1 MKTQHRVLF
10 PLFLLLALAAPR
22 PSRADHGGDPCGAGH
37 TLPSALNLGL
47 TRLPSAPGFDAMGL
61 EGQIRTLLDKV
72 YGDQALCSGSVEVN
86 IAMGSEYEILD
97 WLGQSLI
104 DAALVPDL
112 TLYLLQ
118 RDGVDLRELR
128 MEGDK
133 AGLIEER
140 QARILAGRL
149 AGHRW
154 SARPDPMADYAEYR
168 ERVLKAARERA
179 GDRSWNAERYWTER
193 KESGKPAGIGYRIV
207 LASHLSST
215 GFLAP
220 VSDVHRWLEARLA
233 GEKAGDRDRLR
244 EFFWQVFFE
253 NARFAVHCDSL
264 MRQAGHER
272 MSCWDLPR
280 GEEEMGEGPVE
291 VLFPGEAVI
300 RWHRRAE
307 GADPGLPFDDRVY
320 REHLVVTPRTAE
332 ALFQPTAYI
341 QPKPD
346 LLGLDTLFDTDG
358 EKGKDDPGPP
368 RAFLPMLQP
377 EPSFG
382 TRAFR
387 FTVDES
393 LRLLRQDQAMQRGSE
408 LALVLPGGGVKAAY
422 QSRIVD
428 ELYRDGR
435 YLKNFDTRIAGRD
448 PLDVDYVIGTSGG
461 ALLGFFV
468 AQLRETGPWNLT
480 STLWTRDGKDH
491 YLRSTDIFGWTDLL
505 RYMSIV
511 TGFLVLCLFLALFSV
526 PKGTP
531 LHPSRRPRFT
541 AWRLR
546 LMLAV
551 MPLLLLAP
559 LLVRMVNEKAH
570 QEEQVPA
577 IEGLFYA
584 ILAMCAMFAD
594 QCLVVDSEPRAKG
607 KSWVGARLPL
617 ALGGLLVALPLLAV
631 LSDRGHRGPEDHWFA
646 KDVTFG
652 FAFGVLAPLVL
663 VAGLIIPLR
672 VRSRTSGFRGLA
684 GLALQVAAPMLLVLG
699 LVPLLGAEGMAGIK
713 MPFFISGFLVV
724 LASLGAVHFLGP
736 KRRYLRGPGWWTA
749 YAAALLLVS
758 FLILNLAWPEGA
770 VASLGDALA
779 RPTLDIPVG
788 TLLLCLGLCFLLF
801 GGVTLVY
808 DSGEHYRLRMPRNFV
823 SGFFF
828 VLAHAVAVSLA
839 LFSIIFAL
847 PDWLSPLELT
857 GQYWRW
863 LLLTSAVFGLGLVLF
878 GIYGKGGRGLFVL
891 RRGLVYLCSHHPNG
905 DFVTRRFLRLAAFSV
920 FALVWWNLI
929 VAPALYG
936 NATARNYLDGAVAR
950 FQGEGEVRVAAAN
963 PESLRA
969 AAPKPFVFAPTSRF
983 IAPANI
989 LEKDGT
995 RYYLFVPHGEDC
1007 PFVPNRPASGAQWK
1021 QFRMD
1026 SAPGKPK
1033 EPCRPVPPDKL
1044 KNLKSVIFAS
1054 GSPFPIFPA
1063 HRVPSLDPDEPDDTD
1078 DTPSLVDGGYSN
1090 NIPVDA
1096 ARTVSAEQVLIIES
1110 SNPLG
1115 PIADPSPI
1123 DPAGWRMP
1131 KLTGKLVENLGRLP
1145 SFLFERSQQ
1154 VDRLSRLDLFVVSL
1168 SPSRE
1173 WSDWPP
1179 LFDFRDTTVQ
1189 RMERL
1194 ADIDLGLRTGM
1205 VQSWG
1210 RPAFPLNVHIAKKET
1225 SSKAKS

>member
-1 MKTQHRVLF
+1 MKTPRLLPV
-10 PLFLLLALAAPR
+10 LLLFVLAIPV
-22 PSRADHGGDPCGAGH
+22 RADHRAMPCDHA
-37 TLPSALNLGL
+37 LPSALNLGL
-47 TRLPSAPGFDAMGL
+47 TRLPSAPGFDAQGL
-61 EGQIRTLLDKV
+61 EGQIQRLLDRV
-72 YGDQALCSGSVEVN
+72 YAEHALCPGAVEVN

-118 RDGVDLRELR
+118 RDGVSLRELKL
-128 MEGDK
+128 EGDA
-133 AGLIEER
+133 AGLVEER
-140 QARILAGRL
+140 RARAVSGRL

-154 SARPDPMADYAEYR
+154 TGRPDPLADYREFR
-168 ERVLKAARERA
+168 ERVLEAARERA
-179 GDRSWNAERYWTER
+179 EDRDWNPERYWTER
-193 KESGKPAGIGYRIV
+193 RESGEPMGTGYRIV

-233 GEKAGDRDRLR
+233 GEPAGEKTANHLR
-244 EFFWQVFFE
+244 ELFWQVFFE
-253 NARFAVHCDSL
+253 NARFAVFCDSL
-264 MRQAGHER
+264 QRDAGEGR
-272 MSCWDLPR
+272 RSCWDLPKS
-280 GEEEMGEGPVE
+280 EEERGEGPVE

-300 RWHRRAE
+300 RWHRLD
-307 GADPGLPFDDRVY
+307 GNPDPGVPFGDRAY
-320 REHLVVTPRTAE
+320 LEHLVVTPRAAE
-332 ALFQPTAYI
+332 ALFQRGGAYAA
-341 QPKPD
+341 PGPD
-346 LLGLDTLFDTDG
+346 LLGLETLFADADG
-358 EKGKDDPGPP
+358 SKGKDDPGPP
-368 RAFLPMLQP
+368 RAFLPMLEP

-393 LRLLRQDQAMQRGSE
+393 LRLLRQDQALQRGSE

-435 YLKNFDTRIAGRD
+435 YLKNFDVTMPKRD
-448 PLDVDYVIGTSGG
+448 PLDVGYVIGTSGG

-480 STLWTRDGKDH
+480 STLWTRDGKSE
-491 YLRSTDIFGWTDLL
+491 YLKSTDIFGWTDLL

-511 TGFLVLCLFLALFSV
+511 TGFLVLCFFLAVFSV
-526 PKGTP
+526 PQGTP
-531 LHPSRRPRFT
+531 LHPSQRPRFT
-541 AWRLR
+541 TWRLR
-546 LMLAV
+546 LTLAV
-551 MPLLLLAP
+551 MPVLLLAP
-559 LLVRMVNEKAH
+559 LLVRVVNERAH

-577 IEGLFYA
+577 IEGLFYVV
-584 ILAMCAMFAD
+584 LAMCAMFAD
-594 QCLVVDSEPRAKG
+594 QCLVVERRERRESWPWIDPRL
-607 KSWVGARLPL
+607 SLL
-617 ALGGLLVALPLLAV
+617 AGGFLVALPLIAA
-631 LSDRGHRGPEDHWFA
+631 LSDRRHPGAEEHWFA
-646 KDVTFG
+646 RDVTFG
-652 FAFGVLAPLVL
+652 LAFGVLAPLVL
-663 VAGLIIPLR
+663 VAGLVVPLR
-672 VRSRTSGFRGLA
+672 MRSRTGGARGLA
-684 GLALQVAAPMLLVLG
+684 NLALQVALPALLVLG
-699 LVPLLGAEGMAGIK
+699 LVPLLGAHGMARIK
-713 MPFFISGFLVV
+713 IPFFISGFLMV
-724 LASLGAVHFLGP
+724 LVSVGAVQFLGP
-736 KRRYLRGPGWWTA
+736 QRKYLRGPRWWVA
-749 YAAALLLVS
+749 YAASLLLVS
-758 FLILNLAWPEGA
+758 FLVLNLAWPEGTEA
-770 VASLGDALA
+770 VSSLAEALA

-788 TLLLCLGLCFLLF
+788 TLLLCIGLCFLLF
-801 GGVTLVY
+801 GGVTQVY
-808 DSGEHYRLRMPRNFV
+808 ASGRHYHLRMPRSFL
-823 SGFFF
+823 SAFFF
-828 VLAHAVAVSLA
+828 VLAHAVAVSLV
-839 LFSIIFAL
+839 LFSVILAM

-857 GQYWRW
+857 SQYWRW
-863 LLLTSAVFGLGLVLF
+863 LLLTSALFGLGLVLY
-878 GIYGKGGRGLFVL
+878 GIYGRGDRGGRGLYRL
-891 RRGLVYLCSHHPNG
+891 RRGLVFLCSHHPNG
-905 DFVTRRFLRLAAFSV
+905 DFVTRRFLRLAVISV

-936 NATARNYLDGAVAR
+936 NATARSYLEGAVTR
-950 FQGEGEVRVAAAN
+950 FQGQGEGDRPA
-963 PESLRA
+963 L
-969 AAPKPFVFAPTSRF
+969 FAPTSRF
-983 IAPANI
+983 ITPANI

-1021 QFRMD
+1021 RFRMD
-1026 SAPGKPK
+1026 AAQGDPG
-1033 EPCRPVPPDKL
+1033 EPCRPVPPDRM

-1063 HRVPSLDPDEPDDTD
+1063 HRVPSLDRGDPSDADE
-1078 DTPSLVDGGYSN
+1078 TPSLVDGGYSN

-1110 SNPLG
+1110 TNPLG
-1115 PIADPSPI
+1115 PEAPLA
-1123 DPAGWRMP
+1123 PAGGWRMP

-1173 WSDWPP
+1173 WADWPP

-1210 RPAFPLNVHIAKKET
+1210 RPTFPLNVHV
-1225 SSKAKS
+1225 SKAWKAEKR

>member
-1 MKTQHRVLF
+1 
-10 PLFLLLALAAPR
+10 
-22 PSRADHGGDPCGAGH
+22 
-37 TLPSALNLGL
+37 LNLGL
-47 TRLPSAPGFDAMGL
+47 TRLPSAPGFDAGGL
-61 EGQIRTLLDKV
+61 EVQIQRLLNRV
-72 YGDQALCSGSVEVN
+72 YEHEALCTGSVEVN

-118 RDGVDLRELR
+118 RDGVNLRELKLD
-128 MEGDK
+128 GND
-133 AGLIEER
+133 AGLVEER
-140 QARILAGRL
+140 QARIVAGRL
-149 AGHRW
+149 SGRRW
-154 SARPDPMADYAEYR
+154 AERADPMADYAEYR
-168 ERVLKAARERA
+168 ERILKAARERA
-179 GDRSWNAERYWTER
+179 EDPSWNPERYWTER
-193 KESGKPAGIGYRIV
+193 RKSQKPMGIGYRIV

-233 GEKAGDRDRLR
+233 GEKDANRLR
-244 EFFWQVFFE
+244 ELFWQVFFE
-253 NARFAVHCDSL
+253 NARFSLYCDSL
-264 MRQAGHER
+264 DRPADPKR
-272 MSCWDLPR
+272 RSCWDLPR
-280 GEEEMGEGPVE
+280 DEEERGEGPVE

-300 RWHRRAE
+300 RWHQKDHD
-307 GADPGLPFDDRVY
+307 ADPGLPFGDRSY
-320 REHLVVTPRTAE
+320 REHLVVTPRMAE
-332 ALFQPTAYI
+332 ALFKSAAYTVP
-341 QPKPD
+341 QPD
-346 LLGLDTLFDTDG
+346 LLGLAALFEDSDG
-358 EKGKDDPGPP
+358 DKGKDDPGPP
-368 RAFLPMLQP
+368 RAFLPMLVP

-382 TRAFR
+382 ARAFR

-393 LRLLRQDQAMQRGSE
+393 LRLLRQDQALQRGSE
-408 LALVLPGGGVKAAY
+408 MALVLPGGGVKAAY

-435 YLKNFDTRIAGRD
+435 YLKNFDTEIPGRD
-448 PLDVDYVIGTSGG
+448 PLNVDYVIGTSGG

-480 STLWTRDGKDH
+480 TTLWTLDGKDQ

-511 TGFLVLCLFLALFSV
+511 AGFLMLCFFLALFSV

-531 LHPSRRPRFT
+531 LHPSHRPRLT
-541 AWRLR
+541 AWRVR
-546 LMLAV
+546 LTLAV
-551 MPLLLLAP
+551 IPLLLLAP

-594 QCLVVDSEPRAKG
+594 QCLVLERKPRTTDKHG
-607 KSWVGARLPL
+607 LNARLPL
-617 ALGGLLVALPLLAV
+617 ALGGILVALPLLAV
-631 LSDRGHRGPEDHWFA
+631 ASDRQHTGPEDHWFA
-646 KDVTFG
+646 RDVTFG
-652 FAFGVLAPLVL
+652 FAFVVLAPLVL
-663 VAGLIIPLR
+663 VAGLIVPLR
-672 VRSRTSGFRGLA
+672 VRTRGSGLRGLV
-684 GLALQVAAPMLLVLG
+684 GLAVQVAVPMLLVLG
-699 LVPLLGAEGMAGIK
+699 LVPLLGADGMARIK
-713 MPFFISGFLVV
+713 IPFFISGFLVV
-724 LASLGAVHFLGP
+724 LASVGAVHFLGP
-736 KRRYLRGPGWWTA
+736 QRRYLRGPGWWTA
-749 YAAALLLVS
+749 YVAALLLVS
-758 FLILNLAWPEGA
+758 FLVLNLAWPDRQ
-770 VASLGDALA
+770 VTSLGDALA
-779 RPTLDIPVG
+779 RPALDIPVG

-801 GGVTLVY
+801 GGLALVY
-808 DSGEHYRLRMPRNFV
+808 DSGKNYRLRMPRNFL
-823 SGFFF
+823 SAFFF
-828 VLAHAVAVSLA
+828 VLAHAVAVSLV
-839 LFSIIFAL
+839 LFSIILAL

-863 LLLTSAVFGLGLVLF
+863 LLVTSAVFGLGLVLF

-905 DFVTRRFLRLAAFSV
+905 DFVTRRFLRLAALSV

-936 NATARNYLDGAVAR
+936 NATARGYLEGAVAR
-950 FQGEGEVRVAAAN
+950 FQSQGIRVASTH
-963 PESLRA
+963 PESLHGVV
-969 AAPKPFVFAPTSRF
+969 APPRFAFAPTSRF

-1021 QFRMD
+1021 RFRMD
-1026 SAPGKPK
+1026 NEAAVPG
-1033 EPCRPVPPDKL
+1033 EGCHPVPPSKL
-1044 KNLKSVIFAS
+1044 KNLKNVIFAS

-1063 HRVPSLDPDEPDDTD
+1063 HRVPSLDPDEPSDADDA
-1078 DTPSLVDGGYSN
+1078 PSLVDGGYSN

-1115 PIADPSPI
+1115 PEAPIA
-1123 DPAGWRMP
+1123 PAGGWRMP

-1154 VDRLSRLDLFVVSL
+1154 VDRMSRLDLFVVSL

-1173 WSDWPP
+1173 WMDWPP

-1210 RPAFPLNVHIAKKET
+1210 RPAFPLNVHVSKTEEY
-1225 SSKAKS
+1225 SKAKN